1 MRWLDGIINLMDMNL
16 SKLQEMV
23 KEREAWCAVIH
34 GVAKSLNNKTFM
46 VRFFLSPLFKMLLCS
61 PGSLSLPALFAPLQH
76 CSSSNMPR
84 NYYVYYCLLSA
95 SPTGISAS

>member
-46 VRFFLSPLFKMLLCS
+46 VMFSLSPLFKMLLCS
-61 PGSLSLPALFAPLQH
+61 PASLSLPALFAPLQH